1 MESLKRHG
9 WPREAVAFFSGMSL
23 EEMRDSLGPLA
34 EDWELEQFEEVR
46 RESKKQRLM
55 LDCEDRQF
63 RRDPVQF
70 QQDKRWLDHGG
81 WRDLSGAAEGLALR
95 KARAML
101 PRAVWPTRLA
111 RRTAEQLDDKQ
122 RASVEEKERERLT
135 KELVMLLRKTCLIA
149 KESDKEEGRG
159 QAQIWVTRRHAMG
172 RRPNTLRVHVRLG
185 RKMAAYMAAAYGRPW
200 FRDESDVMEYVG
212 MRLEEPCG
220 KSVPRSVWSTLRF
233 WEQAAE
239 LPEQERISISPAL
252 KNFFDEVARH
262 PSWTDALKL
271 RSSANRLTIRVV
283 LAWEELVVRP
293 NEKPYVRVFAWFKLL
308 KLWAALRWDDTM
320 GIPPSSL
327 ELVREKGLKGKIVRS
342 KTSGEGRRV
351 EMQEFYV
358 AFDCWLERRGWL
370 QEGWQLFREL
380 GRGYGNEGRDFL
392 LPRPD
397 RHLRG
402 FRGAMVKYPEAMA
415 MSRALLSMATRP
427 DEDGLWNQLLITVPE
442 TSGFWSEHSERI
454 TIISWAAALE
464 VDPDARKRWGRW
476 KPTTDEEYA
485 KTSQT
490 MVMAAQKKVASQIRD
505 GMTRPNLVED
515 AEILL
520 ELGRWLEERGI
531 VEHQIDEQLKRLRL
545 RPGRRWRR
553 GVDRL
558 SDSDFELVEDM
569 SEVGAQDG
577 HVVDDLDSRPPTT
590 PLIGEGDATEDE
602 KSLGEVGASS
612 PAAAAEEVLELA
624 RQLMDDDGE
633 EPSVSKGT
641 FVLSVVGRS
650 KRRTLH
656 QIGACYRKP
665 GVHYKE
671 YLVIGDARPVLEKG
685 ERLCISCFGKRDQ
698 IASEIGLGAGSDDD
712 SGSSLSSSTSL
723 GSTSSEDS

>member
-1 MESLKRHG
+1 
-9 WPREAVAFFSGMSL
+9 
-23 EEMRDSLGPLA
+23 
-34 EDWELEQFEEVR
+34 
-46 RESKKQRLM
+46 
-55 LDCEDRQF
+55 
-63 RRDPVQF
+63 
-70 QQDKRWLDHGG
+70 
-81 WRDLSGAAEGLALR
+81 
-95 KARAML
+95 
-101 PRAVWPTRLA
+101 
-111 RRTAEQLDDKQ
+111 
-122 RASVEEKERERLT
+122 
-135 KELVMLLRKTCLIA
+135 
-149 KESDKEEGRG
+149 
-159 QAQIWVTRRHAMG
+159 
-172 RRPNTLRVHVRLG
+172 
-185 RKMAAYMAAAYGRPW
+185 
-200 FRDESDVMEYVG
+200 
-212 MRLEEPCG
+212 
-220 KSVPRSVWSTLRF
+220 
-233 WEQAAE
+233 
-239 LPEQERISISPAL
+239 
-252 KNFFDEVARH
+252 
-262 PSWTDALKL
+262 
-271 RSSANRLTIRVV
+271 
-283 LAWEELVVRP
+283 
-293 NEKPYVRVFAWFKLL
+293 
-308 KLWAALRWDDTM
+308 
-320 GIPPSSL
+320 
-327 ELVREKGLKGKIVRS
+327 
-342 KTSGEGRRV
+342 
-351 EMQEFYV
+351 
-358 AFDCWLERRGWL
+358 
-370 QEGWQLFREL
+370 
-380 GRGYGNEGRDFL
+380 
-392 LPRPD
+392 
-397 RHLRG
+397 
-402 FRGAMVKYPEAMA
+402 MVKYPEAMA

-454 TIISWAAALE
+454 TVISWAAALE

-505 GMTRPNLVED
+505 GMTSPNLVED

-558 SDSDFELVEDM
+558 SDSDFELVEAM
-569 SEVGAQDG
+569 GEVGAQDG

-685 ERLCISCFGKRDQ
+685 ERLCISP
-698 IASEIGLGAGSDDD
+698 A
-712 SGSSLSSSTSL
+712 L
-723 GSTSSEDS
+723 GSAIKSLRKLVLVLDRMMILAVRCPRPLL